1 MCRPARLTC
10 SDRLTTLGHMSEF
23 ATQAGR
29 KLLAVVILLV
39 AAYVLFKVVLGFIT
53 GLVWIVIVVA
63 AVIAIVWATRI
74 L

>member
-1 MCRPARLTC
+1 
-10 SDRLTTLGHMSEF
+10 MSEF
-23 ATQAGR
+23 ATRAGR

-39 AAYVLFKVVLGFIT
+39 AAFVLFKVVLGFIT

-63 AVIAIVWATRI
+63 AVIAVVWATRI

>member
-1 MCRPARLTC
+1 
-10 SDRLTTLGHMSEF
+10 MSEF

-53 GLVWIVIVVA
+53 GLVWIAIVVV
-63 AVIAIVWATRI
+63 AVVAIVWATRI